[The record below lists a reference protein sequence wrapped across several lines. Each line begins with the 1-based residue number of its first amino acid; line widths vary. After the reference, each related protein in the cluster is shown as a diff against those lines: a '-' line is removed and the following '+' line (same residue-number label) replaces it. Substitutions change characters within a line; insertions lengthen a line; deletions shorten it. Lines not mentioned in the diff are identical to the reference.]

1 MDLQNINDF
10 DISIISD
17 PHVLSYDLIANTQD
31 FIKEIK
37 IDRKLMVE
45 SEALF
50 KEALSIVDRANSE
63 FLFLPGDLVKDGE
76 YKSHEIVRDN
86 LLEWKSKSKDREIFL
101 IPGNHDLNNH
111 RSYDFRNDRKTKNV
125 SPRKFYE
132 LYSFVYENKYV
143 LEMYKDSDIFLNYL
157 DRVNKEYDREEKY
170 SYYAHGYFS
179 YVARIPSQ
187 KNDSTGLTL
196 ISIDTSIYSAD
207 TEQNHRD
214 NRENVPGSILLE
226 QMKWVVDKIDE
237 AKNRN
242 DLIFVMAHHAL
253 MPNFRN
259 QELVFSPFI
268 IKEWRSK
275 YIDDD
280 PRING
285 KTPIEVL
292 ADNGVKFVFTGHLH
306 ENGTAKYKS
315 EIGNEIYDVQT
326 GSTVTY
332 PLPIRHIKV
341 INQIAEKSGYEV
353 YIKTELIKEFTYKN
367 LDGEYEVV
375 KDAINYTIGK
385 QLSLKDVLHNYVR
398 IQANN
403 PKYQKIDIQ
412 SEASSLLSSRLAMDI
427 PKKGYINDVLIP
439 LIEKYFPISKKYARV
454 FIKKVNDE
462 YQFIIRAA
470 RNTLYIRSSNLED
483 AINVILDQV
492 ERKILIP
499 YKIVQYWDKII
510 NKAWQMPIDDQ
521 GHTFYDFTNYIYQYK
536 PIGEEERPAYISK
549 MIDNLNNPEY
559 NIIDLILD
567 YTADEINEIFDK
579 FTCSIKLEKNGSKKK
594 FFQDLIQTEGI
605 TSNLVYKYLQFKVHN
620 LRDLLD
626 FFSLFLTGKK
636 NLKGVD
642 LAKRIVK
649 LKAVRRAKET
659 FSDQMFGQTS
669 LRQFVIGLVN
679 SMSDEMVEIYQNEE
693 LNELEKYFNFIE
705 YDDTK

>member
-1 MDLQNINDF
+1 MDLQKIDDF

-17 PHVLSYDLIANTQD
+17 PHVLSYDLIADTED

-50 KEALSIVDRANSE
+50 NQALSIVDKANSD

-76 YKSHEIVRDN
+76 YKSHKIVRDN
-86 LLEWKSKSKDREIFL
+86 LLEWKSRDKDREVFL

-111 RSYDFRNDRKTKNV
+111 RSYDFRNDRKTKNI
-125 SPRKFYE
+125 SPKEFYE

-143 LEMYKDSDIFLNYL
+143 LEMYKDSDIFKNYL
-157 DRVNKEYDREEKY
+157 DRVNKEYDRDEKY

-179 YVARIPSQ
+179 YLARIPST
-187 KNDSTGLTL
+187 KNDSTGLS
-196 ISIDTSIYSAD
+196 IVSIDTSIYSAD

-214 NRENVPGSILLE
+214 NRENVPGSIILE

-237 AKNRN
+237 AKNRS

-275 YIDDD
+275 YSDDD

-306 ENGTAKYKS
+306 ENGTAKYRS
-315 EIGNEIYDVQT
+315 EAGNEIYDIQT

-341 INQIAEKSGYEV
+341 INQIEERSGYEV

-367 LDGEYEVV
+367 LDGEYEIV

-403 PKYQKIDIQ
+403 PKYQNIDIQ
-412 SEASSLLSSRLAMDI
+412 SEASTLLSARLGMDI
-427 PKKGYINDVLIP
+427 PKKGYVNQVLIP
-439 LIEKYFPISKKYARV
+439 LVEEIFPINSKYARV
-454 FIKKVNDE
+454 FLKKVNDE
-462 YQFIIRAA
+462 YQFIIRAM
-470 RNTLYIRSSNLED
+470 RNTLYIRASNLEA
-483 AINVILDQV
+483 AINIILDQV
-492 ERKILIP
+492 ENKVLIP

-521 GHTFYDFTNYIYQYK
+521 GHTFYDFANYIYQYK
-536 PIGEEERPAYISK
+536 PIGEEERPSYVSR

-559 NIIDLILD
+559 NIIDLVLD

-605 TSNLVYKYLQFKVHN
+605 TSNLIYKYLQFKVNN

-626 FFSLFLTGKK
+626 FFSMFLTGKK
-636 NLKGVD
+636 ELKGVD

-649 LKAVRRAKET
+649 LRAVRRAKET